1 MIRFY
6 TFLLF
11 ICTSLSLNAQDS
23 TLVLVTIESKTNQET
38 VQNVQAT
45 IVMGDTSFYQQSNM
59 QGQLEFM
66 APTDINIDFKL
77 SHSFYASASYDTKI
91 PRNASDTTEFFFEM
105 SFLRTRELRD
115 IHIYPP
121 GVPDT
126 IFASNRLHVADFE
139 LMNDGNILLL
149 AYPKRLKKGSELIIY
164 DGQKALINFQVPKL
178 AKELIHDFRGNPHVV
193 CEDMVYAIQRNGQ
206 KVGIS
211 QIPKDYYM
219 TYVAPVVDTN
229 LSKMYFSNFNPDY
242 PAFDYFVFDDLDSS
256 YKKIMEV
263 KDDLMMELYRSEYKW
278 VDVRTK
284 LWAKNLEIQ
293 TGVDAEIYVG
303 ANYFTQS
310 IYYKEV
316 YAPMFH
322 RNDSLFLFD
331 YYKDKLY
338 TFDKSG
344 NPLDSVEI
352 YHHYNPKSTG
362 WGKQLIQDESTGK
375 IYALYDRSGYTYL
388 GYIDTKTGQVK
399 EQVKLK
405 YRYVDKVAVRDNFV
419 YYVYREF
426 ESIDKRMLWR
436 ERLPY
441 KFGDAI
447 VAPEDNLETQKEQ

>member
-6 TFLLF
+6 LFLVF
-11 ICTSLSLNAQDS
+11 IVGSFVSMAQDS
-23 TLVLVTIESKTNQET
+23 TLVSVTIVSKTDKET
-38 VQNVQAT
+38 VQNVLAT
-45 IVMGDTSFYQQSNM
+45 VTIGNSSFYQTSDM
-59 QGQLEFM
+59 RGKIEFK
-66 APTDINIDFKL
+66 AALGVGITFKL
-77 SHSFYASASYDTKI
+77 SHSFYASTEEFARI
-91 PRNASDTTEFFFEM
+91 PRNASDTLDFTFEM
-105 SFLRTRELRD
+105 SFLKMKELRE
-115 IHIYPP
+115 IVIRPP

-126 IFASNRLHVADFE
+126 VYESKRLHVADFE

-164 DGQKALINFQVPKL
+164 DGQKELINFQVPKK

-193 CEDMVYAIQRNGQ
+193 CEDMIYGIQRNGQ
-206 KVGIS
+206 KVGIV

-219 TYVAPVVDTN
+219 TYLAPVVDTN
-229 LSKMYFSNFNPDY
+229 ESKMYFSNFNPDY
-242 PAFDYFVFDDLDSS
+242 PAFDYFVFDALDSA
-256 YKKIMEV
+256 YKKITEV

-310 IYYKEV
+310 IYYKQV

-331 YYKDKLY
+331 YYKDKLF
-338 TFDKSG
+338 TFNKEG
-344 NPLDSVEI
+344 EAIDSVEI

-362 WGKQLIQDESTGK
+362 WDKQLIQDESTGE
-375 IYALYDRSGYTYL
+375 IYAVYDRSGFTYL
-388 GYIDTKTGQVK
+388 GLIDTKTGEIK
-399 EQVKLK
+399 EQVKLE
-405 YRYVDKVAVRDNFV
+405 YRYVDKIAIQDNFV
-419 YYVYREF
+419 YYIYREF
-426 ESIDKRMLWR
+426 ESIDKRMLWK

-441 KFGDAI
+441 KFGNSK
-447 VAPEDNLETQKEQ
+447 VVPEENVEANKD

>member
-1 MIRFY
+1 MIRY
-6 TFLLF
+6 YLFLLF
-11 ICTSLSLNAQDS
+11 VCSSLISLAQDS
-23 TLVLVTIESKTNQET
+23 TLVSVTVVGKTEKET
-38 VQNVQAT
+38 VQNVNAT
-45 IVMGDTSFYQQSNM
+45 ITMGGNTFYRATDM
-59 QGQLEFM
+59 KGKIEFK
-66 APTDINIDFKL
+66 APLGTYIDFKL
-77 SHSFYASASYDTKI
+77 SHSFYASATYEKRIPKNAPDTL
-91 PRNASDTTEFFFEM
+91 DFEFEM
-105 SFLRTRELRD
+105 SFLRIKELRD

-126 IFASNRLHVADFE
+126 IYVSKRLHVEDFE

-164 DGQKALINFQVPKL
+164 DGQKELINFQVPKL

-193 CEDMVYAIQRNGQ
+193 CEDMVYGIQRNGQ

-229 LSKMYFSNFNPDY
+229 ATKMYFSNFNPDY
-242 PAFDYFVFDDLDSS
+242 PAFDYFVFDGLDST

-263 KDDLMMELYRSEYKW
+263 QDDLMMELYRSEYKW

-338 TFDKSG
+338 TFNKSG
-344 NPLDSVEI
+344 EAIDSVEI

-362 WGKQLIQDESTGK
+362 WDKQLVQDEATGK
-375 IYALYDRSGYTYL
+375 IYAVYDRSGYSYL
-388 GYIDTKTGQVK
+388 GLIDTKTGEVK

-405 YRYVDKVAVRDNFV
+405 YRYVDKIAIRDNFV
-419 YYVYREF
+419 YYIYREF
-426 ESIDKRMLWR
+426 ESIDKKMLWR

-441 KFGDAI
+441 EFGEAK
-447 VAPEDNLETQKEQ
+447 VTPEDNIEAKN

>member
-1 MIRFY
+1 MIRYFI
-6 TFLLF
+6 FLLF
-11 ICTSLSLNAQDS
+11 VCSSLFSLAQDS
-23 TLVLVTIESKTNQET
+23 TFVSVTILSKTDNET
-38 VQNVQAT
+38 VQNVNAT
-45 IVMGDTSFYQQSNM
+45 IVMGDSSFYRLSDM
-59 QGQLEFM
+59 QGKIEFQ
-66 APTDINIDFKL
+66 APVDVNIDFKL
-77 SHSFYASASYDTKI
+77 SHSFYASATFEKKI
-91 PRNASDTTEFFFEM
+91 PRNAADTTDFTFEM
-105 SFLRTRELRD
+105 SFLRVKELRD
-115 IHIYPP
+115 IHVYPP

-126 IFASNRLHVADFE
+126 IYASKRLHVEDFE

-149 AYPKRLKKGSELIIY
+149 AYPKRLKKGSELIVY
-164 DGQKALINFQVPKL
+164 DGQKSLINFQVPKL

-193 CEDMVYAIQRNGQ
+193 CEDMVYGIQRNGK

-211 QIPKDYYM
+211 QVPKDYYM

-229 LSKMYFSNFNPDY
+229 ATKMYFSNFNPDY
-242 PAFDYFVFDDLDSS
+242 PAFDYFVFDGLDST

-263 KDDLMMELYRSEYKW
+263 QDDLMMELYRSEYKW

-284 LWAKNLEIQ
+284 LWAKNLEIE

-316 YAPMFH
+316 YAPLFH

-338 TFDKSG
+338 TFNREG
-344 NPLDSVEI
+344 EPIDSVEI

-362 WGKQLIQDESTGK
+362 WDKQLIQDETTGK
-375 IYALYDRSGYTYL
+375 IYAVYDRAGYKYL

-399 EQVKLK
+399 EQVKLN
-405 YRYVDKVAVRDNFV
+405 YRYVDKIAIRDNFV
-419 YYVYREF
+419 YYIYREF
-426 ESIDKRMLWR
+426 ESIDKKMLWR

-441 KFGDAI
+441 AFGGAK
-447 VAPEDNLETQKEQ
+447 VAPEDSLEAKED

>member
-1 MIRFY
+1 M
-6 TFLLF
+6 
-11 ICTSLSLNAQDS
+11 
-23 TLVLVTIESKTNQET
+23 VTVVSKTDKET
-38 VQNVQAT
+38 VQNVNAA
-45 IVMGDTSFYQQSNM
+45 ISVNGKSFYRTTNMKGEIEFKAPLSSN
-59 QGQLEFM
+59 
-66 APTDINIDFKL
+66 INFKL
-77 SHSFYASASYDTKI
+77 SHSFYASADIDKKLGRSEPDTV
-91 PRNASDTTEFFFEM
+91 SFTFEM
-105 SFLRTRELRD
+105 SFLRLKELRE
-115 IHIYPP
+115 ITIRPP

-126 IFASNRLHVADFE
+126 VYASKRLHVEDFE
-139 LMNDGNILLL
+139 LMKDGNILLL

-164 DGQKALINFQVPKL
+164 DGQKDLINFQVPKK

-193 CEDMVYAIQRNGQ
+193 CEDMIYGIQRNGQ
-206 KVGIS
+206 QVGIA

-219 TYVAPVVDTN
+219 TYIAPVVDTN
-229 LSKMYFSNFNPDY
+229 QTKMYFSNFNPDY
-242 PAFDYFVFDDLDSS
+242 PAFDYFVFDGLDST

-338 TFDKSG
+338 TFNKQG
-344 NPLDSVEI
+344 KAIDSVEI
-352 YHHYNPKSTG
+352 YHHYNPRSTG
-362 WGKQLIQDESTGK
+362 WDKQLIQDEATGH
-375 IYALYDRSGYTYL
+375 IYAVYDRSGFTYL
-388 GYIDTKTGQVK
+388 GLIDTKTGEIK
-399 EQVKLK
+399 EQVKLE
-405 YRYVDKVAVRDNFV
+405 YRYVDKIAIRDNFV

-426 ESIDKRMLWR
+426 ESIDKKMLWK
-436 ERLPY
+436 EQLPY
-441 KFGDAI
+441 EFKTAK
-447 VAPEDNLETQKEQ
+447 VTPESDSEANKD

>member
-1 MIRFY
+1 MIRY
-6 TFLLF
+6 YLFLLF
-11 ICTSLSLNAQDS
+11 VFSALISSAQDS
-23 TLVLVTIESKTNQET
+23 TLVSVTIVSKTDNET
-38 VQNVQAT
+38 VQNVNAT
-45 IVMGDTSFYQQSNM
+45 ITVGNSSFYRTSSM
-59 QGQLEFM
+59 KGKIEFK
-66 APTDINIDFKL
+66 APLDVDIDFKL
-77 SHSFYASASYDTKI
+77 SHSFYASASFEKSI
-91 PRNASDTTEFFFEM
+91 PRNAPDTIDFIFEM
-105 SFLRTRELRD
+105 SFLRTKELRD

-126 IFASNRLHVADFE
+126 IYVSKRLHVEDFE

-164 DGQKALINFQVPKL
+164 DGQKDLINFQVPKR

-193 CEDMVYAIQRNGQ
+193 CEDMVYGIQRNGQ

-229 LSKMYFSNFNPDY
+229 ASKMYFSNFNPKY
-242 PAFDYFVFDDLDSS
+242 PAFDYFVFDELDST

-331 YYKDKLY
+331 YYRDKLY
-338 TFDKSG
+338 TFNKAG
-344 NPLDSVEI
+344 TPIDSVEI

-362 WGKQLIQDESTGK
+362 WDKQLIQDEATGK
-375 IYALYDRSGYTYL
+375 IYAVYDRSGYSYL
-388 GYIDTKTGQVK
+388 GLIDTKTGQVK
-399 EQVKLK
+399 EQVKLN
-405 YRYVDKVAVRDNFV
+405 YRYVDKIAIRDNFV

-426 ESIDKRMLWR
+426 ESIDKKMLWR

-441 KFGDAI
+441 NFGEAK
-447 VAPEDNLETQKEQ
+447 VAPEDNVEASKD

>member
-6 TFLLF
+6 FSLLF
-11 ICTSLSLNAQDS
+11 VCSSLISLAQDS
-23 TLVLVTIESKTNQET
+23 TLVSVTIVSKTKNET
-38 VQNVQAT
+38 VQNVRAT
-45 IVMGDTSFYQQSNM
+45 ITMGSTSFFRNSNM
-59 QGQLEFM
+59 DGKIEFK
-66 APTDINIDFKL
+66 APLGTNIDFKL
-77 SHSFYASASYDTKI
+77 AHSFYASASYEKRVPKNAPDTLNFI
-91 PRNASDTTEFFFEM
+91 FEM
-105 SFLRTRELRD
+105 SFLKTKELRD
-115 IHIYPP
+115 IYIYPP

-126 IFASNRLHVADFE
+126 IFVSKRLHVADFE

-164 DGQKALINFQVPKL
+164 DGRKALINFQVPKL
-178 AKELIHDFRGNPHVV
+178 AQELIHDFRGNPHVV
-193 CEDMVYAIQRNGQ
+193 CEDMVYAIQRSGQ
-206 KVGIS
+206 SVGIA
-211 QIPKDYYM
+211 QIPKNYYM

-229 LSKMYFSNFNPDY
+229 ATKMYFSNFNPDY
-242 PAFDYFVFDDLDSS
+242 PAFDYFVFDGLDST

-263 KDDLMMELYRSEYKW
+263 QDDLMMELYRSEYKW

-322 RNDSLFLFD
+322 RNDSLLLFD

-338 TFDKSG
+338 TFNKEGDVI
-344 NPLDSVEI
+344 DSVEI

-362 WGKQLIQDESTGK
+362 WDKQLIQDESTGK
-375 IYALYDRSGYTYL
+375 IYAVYDRAGYKYL
-388 GYIDTKTGQVK
+388 GYIDTKTGEVK

-405 YRYVDKVAVRDNFV
+405 YRYVDKIGIRDNFV
-419 YYVYREF
+419 YYIYREF

-441 KFGDAI
+441 NFGEAE
-447 VAPEDNLETQKEQ
+447 VTPEDNIEAKK

>member
-1 MIRFY
+1 MIRHY
-6 TFLLF
+6 IFLLF
-11 ICTSLSLNAQDS
+11 VCSALISQAQDS
-23 TLVLVTIESKTNQET
+23 TLVSVTVVSKTEKET
-38 VQNVQAT
+38 VQNVNAT
-45 IVMGDTSFYQQSNM
+45 IVIGGNSLFRSTDM
-59 QGQLEFM
+59 QGKIEFK
-66 APTDINIDFKL
+66 APLGTNIDFKI
-77 SHSFYASASYDTKI
+77 SHSFYASASYEKKI
-91 PRNASDTTEFFFEM
+91 PRNAPDTIEFTFEM
-105 SFLRTRELRD
+105 SFLRTKELRD

-126 IFASNRLHVADFE
+126 IFVSKRLHVEDFE

-164 DGQKALINFQVPKL
+164 DGQKELINFQVPKL
-178 AKELIHDFRGNPHVV
+178 AQELIHDFRGNPHVV
-193 CEDMVYAIQRNGQ
+193 CKDMVYGIQRNGQ

-229 LSKMYFSNFNPDY
+229 ATKMYFSNFNPDY
-242 PAFDYFVFDDLDSS
+242 PAFDYFVFDQLDSS

-263 KDDLMMELYRSEYKW
+263 QDDLMMELYRSEYKW

-338 TFDKSG
+338 TFNKMG
-344 NPLDSVEI
+344 EAIDSVEI
-352 YHHYNPKSTG
+352 CHHYNPKSTG
-362 WGKQLIQDESTGK
+362 WDKQLIQDEATGK
-375 IYALYDRSGYTYL
+375 IYAVYDRSGFSYL
-388 GYIDTKTGQVK
+388 GLIDTKTGEVK

-405 YRYVDKVAVRDNFV
+405 YRYVDKIAVRDNFI
-419 YYVYREF
+419 YYIYREF
-426 ESIDKRMLWR
+426 ESIDKKMLWR

-441 KFGDAI
+441 EFGEAN
-447 VAPEDNLETQKEQ
+447 VSPEDNIEAKK

>member
-6 TFLLF
+6 LFLVF
-11 ICTSLSLNAQDS
+11 IVSSFLSIAQDS
-23 TLVLVTIESKTNQET
+23 TLVSVTVVSKTDKET
-38 VQNVQAT
+38 VQNVLAT
-45 IVMGDTSFYQQSNM
+45 VVIGNTSFYQTSDM
-59 QGQLEFM
+59 RGKIEFK
-66 APTDINIDFKL
+66 APLGVGIDFKL
-77 SHSFYASASYDTKI
+77 SHSFYASSQEFKRI
-91 PRNASDTTEFFFEM
+91 PRNAPDTLDFTFEM
-105 SFLRTRELRD
+105 AFLKMKELRE
-115 IHIYPP
+115 IVIRPP

-126 IFASNRLHVADFE
+126 VYESKRLHVADFE

-164 DGQKALINFQVPKL
+164 DGQKELINFQVPKK

-193 CEDMVYAIQRNGQ
+193 CEDMIYGIQRDGQ
-206 KVGIS
+206 KVGIA

-229 LSKMYFSNFNPDY
+229 DSKMYFSNFNPDY
-242 PAFDYFVFDDLDSS
+242 PAFDYFAFDALDSA
-256 YKKIMEV
+256 YKKITEV

-310 IYYKEV
+310 IYYKQV

-331 YYKDKLY
+331 YYKDKLF
-338 TFDKSG
+338 TFNKEGDAI
-344 NPLDSVEI
+344 DSVEI

-362 WGKQLIQDESTGK
+362 WDKQLIQDEGTGE
-375 IYALYDRSGYTYL
+375 IYAVYDRSGFTYL
-388 GYIDTKTGQVK
+388 GLIDTQTGEIK
-399 EQVKLK
+399 EQVKLE
-405 YRYVDKVAVRDNFV
+405 YRYVDKIAIQDNFV
-419 YYVYREF
+419 YYIYREF
-426 ESIDKRMLWR
+426 ESIDKRMLWK

-441 KFGDAI
+441 KFGDSK
-447 VAPEDNLETQKEQ
+447 VVPEENVEANKN

>member
-1 MIRFY
+1 M
-6 TFLLF
+6 
-11 ICTSLSLNAQDS
+11 AQDS
-23 TLVLVTIESKTNQET
+23 TLISVNIVSKTDRET
-38 VQNVQAT
+38 VQNVNAT
-45 IVMGDTSFYQQSNM
+45 ILIGNTSFYQSSDM
-59 QGQLEFM
+59 KGKIEFK
-66 APTDINIDFKL
+66 APLGVGATFKL
-77 SHSFYASASYDTKI
+77 SHSFYASTEVFKRI
-91 PRNASDTTEFFFEM
+91 PRNAPDTLDYTFEM
-105 SFLRTRELRD
+105 AFLKIKELRE
-115 IHIYPP
+115 IVIRPP

-126 IFASNRLHVADFE
+126 VYTSERLHVADFE

-164 DGQKALINFQVPKL
+164 DGQKELINFQVPKK
-178 AKELIHDFRGNPHVV
+178 AIELIHDFRGNPHVV
-193 CEDMVYAIQRNGQ
+193 CEDMIYGIQRNGQ
-206 KVGIS
+206 KVGIA
-211 QIPKDYYM
+211 QIPKAYYM
-219 TYVAPVVDTN
+219 TYVAPVVDTSA
-229 LSKMYFSNFNPDY
+229 SKMYFSNFNPDY

-331 YYKDKLY
+331 YYKDKLF
-338 TFDKSG
+338 TFNKDG
-344 NPLDSVEI
+344 EAIDSVEI

-362 WGKQLIQDESTGK
+362 WDKQLIQDEATGH
-375 IYALYDRSGYTYL
+375 IYAVYDRSGFTYL
-388 GYIDTKTGQVK
+388 GLIDTKSGEIK
-399 EQVKLK
+399 EQVKLE
-405 YRYVDKVAVRDNFV
+405 YRYVDKIAIRDNFV

-426 ESIDKRMLWR
+426 ESIDKRMLWK

-441 KFGDAI
+441 ELGSAK
-447 VAPEDNLETQKEQ
+447 VAPEGNIEASKE